1 MKKSISG
8 LHLWQ
13 RMRAVSG
20 LGQNG
25 YSIAELMVV
34 VAVIGILVASSA
46 PFFVSYYQSAKV
58 KAAAEDL
65 AGYINQARQLA
76 IRTNNNVCVQITAT
90 NLQFRQGG
98 CAGTVWIGA
107 GTDSLGNIKAPE
119 GVTLAVT
126 ANPVFSYLGAA
137 TPAATYTVTNTDTGL
152 SLHVILSA
160 SGRITIG
167 P

>member
-1 MKKSISG
+1 MKKG
-8 LHLWQ
+8 VWRLHLWQ
-13 RMRAVSG
+13 QMRAVSG
-20 LGQNG
+20 LRQDG

-34 VAVIGILVASSA
+34 VAVIGILVATSA

-58 KAAAEDL
+58 KAAAEEI
-65 AGYINQARQLA
+65 AGYLNQARQLA
-76 IRTNNNVCVQITAT
+76 IRNNDKICVLITAT
-90 NLQFRQGG
+90 TLQFRQGCVG
-98 CAGTVWIGA
+98 AIWIGA

-119 GVTLAVT
+119 GVTLAAT
-126 ANPVFSYLGAA
+126 ANPVFTYLGSA

-152 SLHVILSA
+152 SLHVIVSA

>member
-1 MKKSISG
+1 MKKG
-8 LHLWQ
+8 VWRLHLEQ
-13 RMRAVSG
+13 RMQAVSG
-20 LGQNG
+20 LRQDG

-34 VAVIGILVASSA
+34 VAVIGILVATSA

-98 CAGTVWIGA
+98 CAGTIWIGA
-107 GTDSLGNIKAPE
+107 GTDGLGNIKAPE

>member
-1 MKKSISG
+1 MKKSAWR

-13 RMRAVSG
+13 QMLAVPG
-20 LGQNG
+20 LRQDG

-46 PFFVSYYQSAKV
+46 PFFVSYYQSAKI
-58 KAAAEDL
+58 KTAAEEIAAYL
-65 AGYINQARQLA
+65 NQARQLA
-76 IRTNNNVCVQITAT
+76 IRTNNNVCVQITTT

-98 CAGTVWIGA
+98 CAGTLWIGA

-119 GVTLAVT
+119 GVTLAAT

-160 SGRITIG
+160 SGRLTIG

>member
-1 MKKSISG
+1 MKNG
-8 LHLWQ
+8 AWQLHLEQ
-13 RMRAVSG
+13 RLRAVLRLRQG
-20 LGQNG
+20 G

-34 VAVIGILVASSA
+34 LVVIGILVATSA

-90 NLQFRQGG
+90 TLQFRQGG
-98 CAGTVWIGA
+98 CAGAIWIGA
-107 GTDSLGNIKAPE
+107 GTDSLGNIKVPD
-119 GVTLAVT
+119 GVTLVAT
-126 ANPVFSYLGAA
+126 SNPVFSYLGSA
-137 TPAATYTVTNTDTGL
+137 TPAATYTVTNIDTGL

-160 SGRITIG
+160 SGRVTIG

>member
-1 MKKSISG
+1 MKKSVWRP
-8 LHLWQ
+8 HLEQ
-13 RMRAVSG
+13 RMRAVQG
-20 LGQNG
+20 LRQGG

-46 PFFVSYYQSAKV
+46 PFFVSYYQSAKI
-58 KAAAEDL
+58 KAAAQDI

-76 IRTNNNVCVQITAT
+76 IRTNNNVCLQITAT

-98 CAGTVWIGA
+98 CAGTIWIGP
-107 GTDSLGNIKAPE
+107 GTDGLGNIKAPD
-119 GVTLAVT
+119 GVTLAAT

-160 SGRITIG
+160 SGRLTIG

>member
-1 MKKSISG
+1 MKKSAWR
-8 LHLWQ
+8 LHFWQ
-13 RMRAVSG
+13 QMQAVSG
-20 LGQNG
+20 LRQGG

-34 VAVIGILVASSA
+34 VAIIGILVATSA
-46 PFFVSYYQSAKV
+46 PFFVSYYQSAKI
-58 KAAAEDL
+58 KAAAEDI

-76 IRTNNNVCVQITAT
+76 IRTNNNVCLQISAT

-98 CAGTVWIGA
+98 CAGTIWIGP
-107 GTDSLGNIKAPE
+107 GTDGLGNIKAPD
-119 GVTLAVT
+119 GVTLAAT

-160 SGRITIG
+160 SGRLTIG

>member
-1 MKKSISG
+1 MRKNVWR
-8 LHLWQ
+8 LHGFRQ
-13 RMRAVSG
+13 G
-20 LGQNG
+20 G

-34 VAVIGILVASSA
+34 VAVIGILVATSA

-90 NLQFRQGG
+90 RLQFRQGG

-107 GTDSLGNIKAPE
+107 GTDALGNIKVPD

>member
-1 MKKSISG
+1 MKNSAWR
-8 LHLWQ
+8 LHLEQ
-13 RMRAVSG
+13 RMRAVQG
-20 LGQNG
+20 LRQHG

-46 PFFVSYYQSAKV
+46 PFFVSYYQSAKI
-58 KAAAEDL
+58 KAAAQDI

-98 CAGTVWIGA
+98 CAGTIWIGP
-107 GTDSLGNIKAPE
+107 GTDGLGNIKAPD
-119 GVTLAVT
+119 GVTLAAT

-160 SGRITIG
+160 SGRLTIG

>member
-1 MKKSISG
+1 
-8 LHLWQ
+8 
-13 RMRAVSG
+13 
-20 LGQNG
+20 
-25 YSIAELMVV
+25 
-34 VAVIGILVASSA
+34 
-46 PFFVSYYQSAKV
+46 VSYYQSAKV
-58 KAAAEDL
+58 KTAAEDL

-90 NLQFRQGG
+90 RLQFRQGG

-107 GTDSLGNIKAPE
+107 GTDALGNIKVPD

>member
-1 MKKSISG
+1 MKKG
-8 LHLWQ
+8 VWRLHLWQ
-13 RMRAVSG
+13 RMQAVSG
-20 LGQNG
+20 LRQDG

-34 VAVIGILVASSA
+34 VAVIGILVATSA

-58 KAAAEDL
+58 KAAAEEI
-65 AGYINQARQLA
+65 AGYLNQARQLA

-98 CAGTVWIGA
+98 CAGAIWIGA
-107 GTDSLGNIKAPE
+107 GTDNLGNIKGPE
-119 GVTLAVT
+119 GVTLAAT

-137 TPAATYTVTNTDTGL
+137 TPASTYTVTNTDTGL
-152 SLHVILSA
+152 SLHVIVSA
-160 SGRITIG
+160 SGRLTIG

>member
-1 MKKSISG
+1 MEKSG
-8 LHLWQ
+8 WRLYLER
-13 RMRAVSG
+13 RMRVVPG
-20 LGQNG
+20 LSQGG

-34 VAVIGILVASSA
+34 VAVIGILAASSA
-46 PFFVSYYQSAKV
+46 PFFVSYYQGAKV

-65 AGYINQARQLA
+65 VGYMNQARQLA

-90 NLQFRQGG
+90 SLQFRQGG
-98 CAGTVWIGA
+98 CGGAIWIGA
-107 GTDSLGNIKAPE
+107 GTDGLGNIKAPQ
-119 GVTLAVT
+119 GVTLATT

-137 TPAATYTVTNTDTGL
+137 TPAATYTVTNTDTGR

-160 SGRITIG
+160 SGRLTIG

>member
-1 MKKSISG
+1 MKKSG
-8 LHLWQ
+8 WRLHLDR
-13 RMRAVSG
+13 RMRAVPG
-20 LGQNG
+20 LSQGG

-34 VAVIGILVASSA
+34 VAIIGILAASSA

-90 NLQFRQGG
+90 SLQLRQGG
-98 CAGTVWIGA
+98 CAGTIWTGA
-107 GTDSLGNIKAPE
+107 GTDSLGNIRTAQ
-119 GVTLAVT
+119 GVTLATT

-160 SGRITIG
+160 SGRVTIG